1 MNFDVVRAW
10 KDATYRASLSAEEQA
25 LLPASPAGEF
35 ELSEADLEAI
45 EGAGGSQTILNS
57 TSAIPLLGCLQSVV
71 SPCLTNNGNCF
82 NSEN

>member
-35 ELSEADLEAI
+35 ELSEADLEAVQ
-45 EGAGGSQTILNS
+45 GADGGGQNNMNS
-57 TSAIPLLGCLQSVV
+57 LATTGSCFPSAPTFL
-71 SPCLTNNGNCF
+71 
-82 NSEN
+82 